1 MKQPCVAVL
10 MSTYNGEQYIREQI
24 DSILIQKDVEVYL
37 LIRDDG
43 SEDNTPLICKEYMDE
58 YSNINFYQDYNIGVG
73 KSFIEL
79 LEVAPKVDYYA
90 FADQDDVWLEDKLI
104 RAVTNIESIKEK
116 YDKPVLYTSNQVLV
130 DRNLNPYGMRFAKKP
145 RHDLTQEVVSN
156 SLSGCTMVMDLS
168 LRNIIIDKKN
178 KPQDYFLNTRLHDT
192 WVMIVANIV
201 GVIIYDDSSR
211 ILYRQ
216 HGKNVVGVKTLSFT
230 QKIKEKCTRFR
241 SGKFR
246 GNRSK
251 LASFILSC
259 FKKQLTIEQ
268 RIDLEYIAEC
278 KSIFGALKLLK
289 NKRLKCAFN
298 ETGVMLFFRCV
309 SGWL

>member
-24 DSILIQKDVEVYL
+24 DSILNQKDVKVYL

-43 SEDNTPLICKEYMDE
+43 SMDNTPLICKEYIDE
-58 YSNINFYQDYNIGVG
+58 YSNINFYQENNIGVG
-73 KSFIEL
+73 KSFMEL
-79 LEVAPKVDYYA
+79 LKVAPKVDYYA

-104 RAVTNIESIKEK
+104 RAIVNIKSIKEK

-201 GVIIYDDSSR
+201 GVIIYDDDSR

-216 HGKNVVGVKTLSFT
+216 HERNVVGVKTLSFM
-230 QKIKEKCTRFR
+230 QKIKDKYTRLT

-246 GNRSK
+246 GNRSR

-268 RIDLEYIAEC
+268 KIDLEYIAEC

-289 NKRLKCAFN
+289 NKRLKCAFD